1 MSEGF
6 GRDRQALRESLIVTG
21 DFPQESRQGR
31 RVGSA

>member
-21 DFPQESRQGR
+21 DFHRAVPH
-31 RVGSA
+31 